1 MKKSVVYTLWGI
13 LYAICV
19 QLSFATATDSFG
31 KALFVLTSVLFFLPP
46 FYLLWQAHK
55 KGDKKTIRF
64 LRILSICVLVL
75 AMVLIC
81 MNFASVKWSI
91 QTGFV
96 MYVLLVLFAVPLG
109 CCQYW
114 ALGLFLWACVLMVT
128 LLYPGRK

>member
-1 MKKSVVYTLWGI
+1 MKKSIIYTLWGV

-19 QLSFATATDSFG
+19 GLSFVAATDTYG
-31 KALFVLTSVLFFLPP
+31 RVLLNITGILFFLPP
-46 FYLLWQAHK
+46 GYLLWQANK
-55 KGDKKTIRF
+55 KKDKKTIRF

-81 MNFASVKWSI
+81 LNFASANWSV
-91 QTGFV
+91 QTGLTLYV
-96 MYVLLVLFAVPLG
+96 MLVMFAAPIG
-109 CCQYW
+109 CVQSW